1 MSRAFRSSTSM
12 NVMSSGMS
20 WSGRSSMRT
29 RCTVPPPSPAE
40 IRRENNIMFD
50 FLKRSQLV
58 KRGLA
63 SPKTRRRRSTNE
75 LLHSLEYASY
85 VKWLIF
91 AAFVAGLAL
100 LIFSG
105 QQPEPTK
112 NFVIALLFFAT
123 ALTQLWINQPTTFL
137 RSSRLL
143 LVFGVIFIQLAA
155 TKLVLVLCNSGM
167 YTFLRPETAALIAP
181 YAFAPLVLSVLLGR
195 NHGLYASV
203 FVSLWSSILFGKV
216 DAPLLVCGL
225 ISGFTAVYLTLQVR
239 QRSRLI
245 RAGLGVGIAIWFL
258 SLTFGLIGPIDLFSP
273 NANDWKMISIQ
284 SGLAI
289 GNGILTATIVG
300 GILPL
305 FENLFQITTDISWLE
320 ASDLNHPLLR
330 RMTIEAPG
338 TYHHSLVVANL
349 AESAAEAIGA
359 NPTLCRVCSYFHDV
373 GKLVKL
379 EYYTEN
385 MNFERNP
392 HDDLAPTMSAL
403 IIIAHVKEGVDL
415 ALKHGL
421 NRQIVDIIQE
431 HHGTSL
437 VYYFYKR
444 ALQQQD
450 DARTGGKIM
459 NLREGDVPEVWEETF
474 RYNGPKPQTK
484 ESAIISLADMAESAS
499 CSLEKPTPQKIEQLV
514 SDLIG
519 QRIGDGQLVECNL
532 TLADLNM
539 ISERFRF
546 TLMTMLHTRIAY
558 PKQDTKITL
567 LRDDGSQPDVMVA
580 TRKPESAPPVS
591 AA

>member
-1 MSRAFRSSTSM
+1 
-12 NVMSSGMS
+12 
-20 WSGRSSMRT
+20 
-29 RCTVPPPSPAE
+29 
-40 IRRENNIMFD
+40 MFD
-50 FLKRSQLV
+50 FIKRSRLV

-63 SPKTRRRRSTNE
+63 SGKTRRRINKNE
-75 LLHSLEYASY
+75 LLHTLEFAFW
-85 VKWLIF
+85 VKCVIF
-91 AAFVAGLAL
+91 AAFIAGLAV

-123 ALTQLWINQPTTFL
+123 AVTQLWINQPTTFV
-137 RSSRLL
+137 RSSRIL
-143 LVFGVIFIQLAA
+143 LVFGVIFVQLAA
-155 TKLVLVLCNSGM
+155 TRLLLVLCNSG
-167 YTFLRPETAALIAP
+167 TFALLRPETIGLIAP
-181 YAFAPLVLSVLLGR
+181 YAFAPLLLSVLLGR

-239 QRSRLI
+239 KRSRLI
-245 RAGLGVGIAIWFL
+245 RAGFGVGIAIWAL
-258 SLTFGLIGPIDLFSP
+258 SLTFGVIGPIDLFSP
-273 NANDWKMISIQ
+273 IAIDWKMIGIQ
-284 SGLAI
+284 SALAI
-289 GNGILTATIVG
+289 GNGIVTATIVG
-300 GILPL
+300 GIIPM
-305 FENLFQITTDISWLE
+305 FEHLFQVTTDISWLE

-349 AESAAEAIGA
+349 AEAAAEAIGA
-359 NPTLCRVCSYFHDV
+359 NATLCRVCSYFHDV
-373 GKLVKL
+373 GKLVKPD
-379 EYYTEN
+379 YYTEN

-415 ALKHGL
+415 ALKHRL
-421 NRQIVDIIQE
+421 NRRIIDIIQE

-444 ALQQQD
+444 ALQQQE

-459 NLREGDVPEVWEETF
+459 NLREDDVPEVREETF

-484 ESAIISLADMAESAS
+484 ESAIISLADMVESAS
-499 CSLEKPTPQKIEQLV
+499 RSLEKPTPQKIEQLV
-514 SDLIG
+514 NELIS
-519 QRIGDGQLVECNL
+519 QRVADGQLVECDL
-532 TLADLNM
+532 TLAELNL
-539 ISERFRF
+539 IAERFRF

-558 PKQDTKITL
+558 PKQDSKIASI
-567 LRDDGSQPDVMVA
+567 RDDGAQPDVMA
-580 TRKPESAPPVS
+580 ETRKPETAPPVS

>member
-1 MSRAFRSSTSM
+1 
-12 NVMSSGMS
+12 
-20 WSGRSSMRT
+20 
-29 RCTVPPPSPAE
+29 
-40 IRRENNIMFD
+40 MFD
-50 FLKRSQLV
+50 FLKRSQLIR
-58 KRGLA
+58 RGLA
-63 SPKTRRRRSTNE
+63 SRKTRRRRSTNE
-75 LLHSLEYASY
+75 LLRSLEYASY
-85 VKWLIF
+85 IKWLIF
-91 AAFVAGLAL
+91 AAFIAGIAF

-143 LVFGVIFIQLAA
+143 LVFGVIFVQLAA
-155 TKLVLVLCNSGM
+155 TKLVLVLCNSGD
-167 YTFLRPETAALIAP
+167 YSFLRPEMVGLIAP

-239 QRSRLI
+239 RRSRLI
-245 RAGLGVGIAIWFL
+245 RAGFGVGVAIWLL
-258 SLTFGLIGPIDLFSP
+258 SLTFGIIGPIDFLSP
-273 NANDWKMISIQ
+273 GGTDWKMIGIQ
-284 SGLAI
+284 TAFAI
-289 GNGILTATIVG
+289 GNGILTATIIG
-300 GILPL
+300 GILPIL
-305 FENLFQITTDISWLE
+305 EHTFQITTDISWLE

-359 NPTLCRVCSYFHDV
+359 NATLCRVCSYFHDV
-373 GKLVKL
+373 GKLVKPD
-379 EYYTEN
+379 YYTEN

-415 ALKHGL
+415 ALKDGL
-421 NRQIVDIIQE
+421 NRRIVDIIQE

-444 ALQQQD
+444 ALQQQN

-459 NLREGDVPEVWEETF
+459 NLREGDVPEVREETF
-474 RYNGPKPQTK
+474 RYSGPKPQTK
-484 ESAIISLADMAESAS
+484 ESAIISLADMVESAS
-499 CSLEKPTPQKIEQLV
+499 RSLEKPTPQKIEQLV
-514 SDLIG
+514 TELIN
-519 QRIGDGQLVECNL
+519 QRIADGQLVECDL
-532 TLADLNM
+532 TLADLNT
-539 ISERFRF
+539 IAERFRF

-558 PKQDTKITL
+558 PKQDAKITM
-567 LRDDGSQPDVMVA
+567 LRDDGAQPDVMA
-580 TRKPESAPPVS
+580 ETRKPDSAPPVS

>member
-1 MSRAFRSSTSM
+1 
-12 NVMSSGMS
+12 
-20 WSGRSSMRT
+20 
-29 RCTVPPPSPAE
+29 
-40 IRRENNIMFD
+40 MFD

-63 SPKTRRRRSTNE
+63 SRKTRRRRSSNE
-75 LLHSLEYASY
+75 LLHSLEYAPY
-85 VKWLIF
+85 FKWLIF
-91 AAFVAGLAL
+91 AAFIAGIAF

-143 LVFGVIFIQLAA
+143 LVFGAIFVQLAA
-155 TKLVLVLCNSGM
+155 TKLVLILCNSGN
-167 YTFLRPETAALIAP
+167 YSFLRPETVGLIAP

-239 QRSRLI
+239 RRSRLI
-245 RAGLGVGIAIWFL
+245 RAGFGVGVAIWLL
-258 SLTFGLIGPIDLFSP
+258 SLTFGIIGPLDLLSP
-273 NANDWKMISIQ
+273 SGTDWRMIGIQ
-284 SGLAI
+284 SAFAI

-300 GILPL
+300 GILPIL
-305 FENLFQITTDISWLE
+305 EQLFQITTDISWLE

-359 NPTLCRVCSYFHDV
+359 NATLCRVCSYFHDV
-373 GKLVKL
+373 GKLVKPD
-379 EYYTEN
+379 YYTEN

-421 NRQIVDIIQE
+421 NRRIVDIIQE

-437 VYYFYKR
+437 VFYFYKR

-459 NLREGDVPEVWEETF
+459 NMREDDVPEVREETF
-474 RYNGPKPQTK
+474 RYGGPKPQTK
-484 ESAIISLADMAESAS
+484 ESAIISLADMVESAS
-499 CSLEKPTPQKIEQLV
+499 RSLEKPTPQKIEQLV
-514 SDLIG
+514 TELIN
-519 QRIGDGQLVECNL
+519 QRIADGQLVECDL
-532 TLADLNM
+532 TLADLNL
-539 ISERFRF
+539 IAERFRF

-558 PKQDTKITL
+558 PKQDAKITM
-567 LRDDGSQPDVMVA
+567 LRDDGAQPDVMA
-580 TRKPESAPPVS
+580 ETRKPDSAPPVS